1 MLSRL
6 TWEDARDAALA
17 LLLLMAVAVAPSI
30 VDVAFRAVG
39 L

>member
-1 MLSRL
+1 MLSKM

-17 LLLLMAVAVAPSI
+17 FLLMMAVAVAPSV
-30 VDVAFRAVG
+30 VDAALRAVR